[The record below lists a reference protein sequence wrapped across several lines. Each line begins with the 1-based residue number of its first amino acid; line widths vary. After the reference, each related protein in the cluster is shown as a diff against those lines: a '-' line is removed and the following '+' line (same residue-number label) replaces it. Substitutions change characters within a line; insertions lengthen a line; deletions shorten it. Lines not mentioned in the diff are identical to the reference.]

1 MKMTRAGIPLYKK
14 GDRHTAIYDKAEG
27 KMTREEIKEK
37 DLKYIVHTYNR
48 YDIVV
53 DHAEGATV
61 TDADGRKFIDM
72 SSGYGANSL
81 GYMNAAWLGAVT
93 AQLNKVQ
100 HTSNLYYS
108 EPGVKLAEKLVKR
121 SGLCKVWFANSG
133 GEANEAAIKTAR
145 KYGNTLA
152 DHKKNTIISLKKSF
166 HGRTLATVTA
176 TGLAEAQEVFAPL
189 VPGFVHAEVD
199 DAEALKQLV
208 SQYDPCAFLMELVQG
223 EGGVHALDQDF
234 VMAAYELCKEKDI
247 LFIDDE
253 VQAGIG
259 RTGTLFAYEQ
269 YGIMPDVVSFAKGIG
284 AGLPIGG
291 IICGPKTCDVL
302 VPGDHGSTF
311 GMNPAAC
318 AGACVV
324 LDTMDEAF
332 LGEVK
337 RKSEMIRSALSG
349 MKKVTGLDGLGLMI
363 GIDLGGMSGAEA
375 VKLLMDEGVMA
386 IPAGSRLRLL
396 PPLTISDEEIATA
409 LAAMKRVLD

>member
-1 MKMTRAGIPLYKK
+1 M
-14 GDRHTAIYDKAEG
+14 DRELLKQ
-27 KMTREEIKEK
+27 K
-37 DLKYIVHTYNR
+37 DAQYIVHTYNR
-48 YDIVV
+48 YDIVI
-53 DHAEGATV
+53 DHAEGAV
-61 TDADGRKFIDM
+61 ITDADGRQFIDLC
-72 SSGYGANSL
+72 SGYAANSL
-81 GYMNAAWLGAVT
+81 GYQNAAWLEAVKG
-93 AQLNKVQ
+93 QLDKVQ

-108 EPGVKLAEKLVKR
+108 EPGVLVAEKLVKK

-199 DAEALKQLV
+199 DLAQLEALV
-208 SQYDPCAFLMELVQG
+208 SEYDPCAFLMELVQG
-223 EGGVHALDQDF
+223 EGGVHALDKDF
-234 VMAAYELCKEKDI
+234 VQGAAALCKEKDI

-259 RTGTLFAYEQ
+259 RTGTLFAYQQ
-269 YGIMPDVVSFAKGIG
+269 YGIMPDIVSFAKGIG

-311 GMNPAAC
+311 GMNPVAC

-324 LDTMDEAF
+324 LDTMDEEF
-332 LGEVK
+332 LASVRE
-337 RKSEMIRSALSG
+337 KSDKLRSALSE
-349 MKKVTGLDGLGLMI
+349 MSKVKALDGLGLMV
-363 GIDLGGMSGAEA
+363 GIDLDGMTGAEA
-375 VKLLMDEGVMA
+375 VNQLMAEGALA
-386 IPAGSRLRLL
+386 IPAQSRLRLL
-396 PPLTISDEEIATA
+396 PPLTISDEELEQAIAV
-409 LAAMKRVLD
+409 LKKVLD

>member
-1 MKMTRAGIPLYKK
+1 M
-14 GDRHTAIYDKAEG
+14 DRSH
-27 KMTREEIKEK
+27 IKEL
-37 DLKYIVHTYNR
+37 DAKYIVHTYNR
-48 YDIVV
+48 YDVVV
-53 DHAEGATV
+53 DHACGAIV
-61 TDADGRKFIDM
+61 TDVNGKEYVDLC
-72 SSGYGANSL
+72 SGYAANSL
-81 GYMNAAWLGAVT
+81 GYQNEAWLDAVIG
-93 AQLNKVQ
+93 QLKKVQ
-100 HTSNLYYS
+100 HASNLYYT
-108 EPGVKLAEKLVKR
+108 EPGPLVAEKLVTR

-199 DAEALKQLV
+199 NAEALEKLV
-208 SQYDPCAFLMELVQG
+208 DQYDPCAFLMELVQG
-223 EGGVHALDQDF
+223 EGGVHALDKEF
-234 VMAAYELCKEKDI
+234 VDKAAELCKSRDI

-253 VQAGIG
+253 VQVGIG
-259 RTGTLFAYEQ
+259 RSGTLFAFEQ
-269 YGIMPDVVSFAKGIG
+269 YGIKPDIVSFAKGIG

-311 GMNPAAC
+311 GMNPVAC

-324 LDTMDEAF
+324 LDTMDDAF
-332 LGEVK
+332 LDSVK
-337 RKSEMIRSALSG
+337 AKSEKIRSELSQ

-363 GIDLGGMSGAEA
+363 GIDLDGMTGAEA
-375 VKLLMDEGVMA
+375 VSKLMEEGVLA
-386 IPAGSRLRLL
+386 IPAGQRLRLL
-396 PPLTISDEEIATA
+396 PPLTISDEEIKRA
-409 LAAMKRVLD
+409 LEALHKVLD

>member
-1 MKMTRAGIPLYKK
+1 MM
-14 GDRHTAIYDKAEG
+14 DRSH
-27 KMTREEIKEK
+27 IKEL
-37 DLKYIVHTYNR
+37 DAQYIVHTYNR
-48 YDIVV
+48 YDVVV
-53 DHAEGATV
+53 DHACGAVV
-61 TDADGRKFIDM
+61 TDVNGKEYVDLC
-72 SSGYGANSL
+72 SGYAANSL
-81 GYMNAAWLGAVT
+81 GYQNEAWMDAVIG
-93 AQLNKVQ
+93 QLKKVQ

-108 EPGVKLAEKLVKR
+108 EPGPLVAEKLVTR

-199 DAEALKQLV
+199 DAEALEKLV
-208 SQYDPCAFLMELVQG
+208 DQYDPCAFLMELVQG
-223 EGGVHALDQDF
+223 EGGVHALEKEF
-234 VMAAYELCKEKDI
+234 VEKAAELCKSRDI

-253 VQAGIG
+253 VQVGIG
-259 RTGTLFAYEQ
+259 RSGTLFAFEQ
-269 YGIMPDVVSFAKGIG
+269 YGIKPDIVSFAKGIG

-311 GMNPAAC
+311 GMNPVAC

-324 LDTMDEAF
+324 LDTMDDVF
-332 LGEVK
+332 LDSVK
-337 RKSEMIRSALSG
+337 AKSETIRNEL
-349 MKKVTGLDGLGLMI
+349 KKMSKVAGLDGLGLMI
-363 GIDLGGMSGAEA
+363 GIDLEGMTGAEA
-375 VKLLMDEGVMA
+375 VNKLMEEGVLA
-386 IPAGSRLRLL
+386 IPAGQRLRLL
-396 PPLTISDEEIATA
+396 PPLTISDDEIKRA
-409 LAAMKRVLD
+409 LDALSKVLDK

>member
-1 MKMTRAGIPLYKK
+1 M
-14 GDRHTAIYDKAEG
+14 DRSHI
-27 KMTREEIKEK
+27 K
-37 DLKYIVHTYNR
+37 DLDAKYIVHTYNR

-53 DHAEGATV
+53 DHACGAVV
-61 TDADGRKFIDM
+61 TDANGREYVDLC
-72 SSGYGANSL
+72 SGYAANSL
-81 GYMNAAWLGAVT
+81 GYQNEAWLDAVIG
-93 AQLNKVQ
+93 QLKKVQ

-108 EPGVKLAEKLVKR
+108 EPGPLLAEKLVTR

-152 DHKKNTIISLKKSF
+152 NHKKNTIISLKKSF

-199 DAEALKQLV
+199 DAEALEKLAD
-208 SQYDPCAFLMELVQG
+208 QYDPCAFMMELVQG
-223 EGGVHALDQDF
+223 EGGVHALDKEF
-234 VMAAYELCKEKDI
+234 VDKAAELCKSRDI

-253 VQAGIG
+253 VQVGIG
-259 RTGTLFAYEQ
+259 RSGTLFAFEQ
-269 YGIMPDVVSFAKGIG
+269 YGIVPDIVSFAKGIG

-291 IICGPKTCDVL
+291 IICGPKACDVL

-311 GMNPAAC
+311 GMNPVAC

-324 LDTMDEAF
+324 LDTMDDEF
-332 LGEVK
+332 LASVK
-337 RKSEMIRSALSG
+337 SRSEYIRNELRQ

-363 GIDLGGMSGAEA
+363 GIDLDGMSGAEA
-375 VKLLMDEGVMA
+375 VNRLMEEGVLA
-386 IPAGSRLRLL
+386 IPAGQRLRLL
-396 PPLTISDEEIATA
+396 PPLTISEEETERA
-409 LAAMKRVLD
+409 LKALHKVLD

>member
-1 MKMTRAGIPLYKK
+1 MM
-14 GDRHTAIYDKAEG
+14 DRS
-27 KMTREEIKEK
+27 RIKEL
-37 DLKYIVHTYNR
+37 DAKYIVHTYNR
-48 YDIVV
+48 YDVV
-53 DHAEGATV
+53 IDHACGAVV
-61 TDADGRKFIDM
+61 TDVNGKEYVDLC
-72 SSGYGANSL
+72 SGYAANSL
-81 GYMNAAWLGAVT
+81 GYQDEAWLEAVMG
-93 AQLNKVQ
+93 QLRKVQ

-108 EPGVKLAEKLVKR
+108 EPGPLVAEKLVKR

-189 VPGFVHAEVD
+189 VPGFVHAEID
-199 DAEALKQLV
+199 DAGELV
-208 SQYDPCAFLMELVQG
+208 KLANQYDPCAFLMELVQG
-223 EGGVHALDQDF
+223 EGGVHALDRAF
-234 VMAAYELCKEKDI
+234 VDKAVELCGSRDI

-253 VQAGIG
+253 VQVGIG
-259 RTGTLFAYEQ
+259 RSGTLFAFEQ
-269 YGIMPDVVSFAKGIG
+269 YGFKPDIVSFAKGIG

-302 VPGDHGSTF
+302 APGDHGSTF
-311 GMNPAAC
+311 GMNPVAC

-332 LGEVK
+332 LASVREKAALIRGELMK
-337 RKSEMIRSALSG
+337 
-349 MKKVTGLDGLGLMI
+349 MKKVAGLDGLGLMI
-363 GIDLGGMSGAEA
+363 GIDLEGMTGAEA
-375 VKLLMDEGVMA
+375 VNRLMEEGVLA

-396 PPLTISDEEIATA
+396 PPLTINGEEIQRA
-409 LAAMKRVLD
+409 LAALRRVLD

>member
-1 MKMTRAGIPLYKK
+1 M
-14 GDRHTAIYDKAEG
+14 DRSQ
-27 KMTREEIKEK
+27 IKEL
-37 DLKYIVHTYNR
+37 DAKYIVHTYNR
-48 YDIVV
+48 YDVVV
-53 DHAEGATV
+53 DHASGATV
-61 TDADGRKFIDM
+61 TDVNGKEYVDFC
-72 SSGYGANSL
+72 SGYAANSL
-81 GYMNAAWLGAVT
+81 GYGNEAWLEAVIG
-93 AQLNKVQ
+93 QLRKVQ

-108 EPGVKLAEKLVKR
+108 APGPMVAEKLVAR

-199 DAEALKQLV
+199 DAEALVKLAD
-208 SQYDPCAFLMELVQG
+208 QYDPCAFLMELVQG
-223 EGGVHALDQDF
+223 EGGVHALEREF
-234 VMAAYELCKEKDI
+234 VQKAAELCKSRDI

-253 VQAGIG
+253 VQVGIG
-259 RTGTLFAYEQ
+259 RSGTLFAFEQ
-269 YGIMPDVVSFAKGIG
+269 YGIEPDIVSFAKGIG

-311 GMNPAAC
+311 GMNPVAC

-324 LDTMDEAF
+324 LDTMDDAF
-332 LGEVK
+332 LDSVK
-337 RKSEMIRSALSG
+337 AKSELIRSELSQ
-349 MKKVTGLDGLGLMI
+349 MKKVAGLDGLGLMI
-363 GIDLGGMSGAEA
+363 GIDLDGMTGAEA
-375 VKLLMDEGVMA
+375 VGKLMEEGVLA
-386 IPAGSRLRLL
+386 IPAGQRLRLL
-396 PPLTISDEEIATA
+396 PPLTVSEDEIKQA
-409 LAAMKRVLD
+409 LEAMHRVLDLK

>member
-1 MKMTRAGIPLYKK
+1 M
-14 GDRHTAIYDKAEG
+14 D
-27 KMTREEIKEK
+27 REEIRAK

-48 YDIVV
+48 YNIVV
-53 DHAEGATV
+53 EYAEGATV
-61 TDADGRKFIDM
+61 TDADGRRFIDM
-72 SSGYGANSL
+72 CSGYGANSL
-81 GYMNAAWLGAVT
+81 GYQNKAWLEAVT
-93 AQLNKVQ
+93 AQLGKVQ

-108 EPGVKLAEKLVKR
+108 EPGVMLAEKLVTR
-121 SGLCKVWFANSG
+121 SGLSKVWFANSG

-145 KYGNTLA
+145 KYGNTIA

-189 VPGFVHAEVD
+189 VPGFIHAEVD
-199 DAEALKQLV
+199 DPASLRQLAD
-208 SQYDPCAFLMELVQG
+208 QYDPCAFLMELVQG
-223 EGGVHALDQDF
+223 EGGVHALDQEF
-234 VMAAYELCKEKDI
+234 VTAAAELCRERDI

-259 RTGTLFAYEQ
+259 RTGTLFAFEQ
-269 YGIMPDVVSFAKGIG
+269 YGIKPDIVSFAKGIG
-284 AGLPIGG
+284 AGLPVGG

-311 GMNPAAC
+311 GMNPVAC

-332 LGEVK
+332 LEEVR
-337 RKSEMIRSALSG
+337 RKSEKIRGAFAG
-349 MKKVTGLDGLGLMI
+349 MSKVKGLDGLGLMI
-363 GIDLGGMSGAEA
+363 GADLDGMSGAEA
-375 VKLLMDEGVMA
+375 VNLLMDEGVMA

-396 PPLTISDEEIATA
+396 PPLTISEEEIDTA
-409 LAAMKRVLD
+409 LAAMRRVLG

>member
-1 MKMTRAGIPLYKK
+1 MNR
-14 GDRHTAIYDKAEG
+14 D
-27 KMTREEIKEK
+27 EIKAK
-37 DLKYIVHTYNR
+37 DSQYIVHTYNR

-61 TDADGRKFIDM
+61 TDANGREYIDM

-81 GYMNAAWLGAVT
+81 GYQNEKWLEAVT
-93 AQLNKVQ
+93 EQLHRVQ

-108 EPGVKLAEKLVKR
+108 EPGVLLAEKLVER

-152 DHKKNTIISLKKSF
+152 NHRKNTIISLKKSF

-199 DAEALKQLV
+199 NVELLKALV
-208 SQYDPCAFLMELVQG
+208 EEYDPCAFIMELVQG
-223 EGGVHALDQDF
+223 EGGVHALDKEF
-234 VMAAYELCKEKDI
+234 VKAAADLCLEKDI

-259 RTGTLFAYEQ
+259 RTGTLFAFEQ
-269 YGIMPDVVSFAKGIG
+269 YDIQPDIVSFAKGIG

-311 GMNPAAC
+311 GMNPVAC

-324 LDTMDEAF
+324 LDTMDRSFLELVNIKAAF
-332 LGEVK
+332 
-337 RKSEMIRSALSG
+337 IREELAG

-363 GIDLGGMSGAEA
+363 GIDLDGMTGAEA

-386 IPAGSRLRLL
+386 IPAGKRLRLL
-396 PPLTISDEEIATA
+396 PPLTISAEEIAKA
-409 LAAMKRVLD
+409 LVAMKAVLD

>member
-1 MKMTRAGIPLYKK
+1 MM
-14 GDRHTAIYDKAEG
+14 DRSH
-27 KMTREEIKEK
+27 IKEL
-37 DLKYIVHTYNR
+37 DVKYIVHTYNR
-48 YDIVV
+48 YDVVV
-53 DHAEGATV
+53 DHACGAIV
-61 TDADGRKFIDM
+61 TDVNGKEYVDLC
-72 SSGYGANSL
+72 SGYAANSL
-81 GYMNAAWLGAVT
+81 GYQNEAWLDAVIG
-93 AQLNKVQ
+93 QLKKVQ
-100 HTSNLYYS
+100 HASNLYYT
-108 EPGVKLAEKLVKR
+108 EPGPLVAEKLVTR

-199 DAEALKQLV
+199 NAEALEKLV
-208 SQYDPCAFLMELVQG
+208 DQYDPCAFLMELVQG
-223 EGGVHALDQDF
+223 EGGVHALDKEF
-234 VMAAYELCKEKDI
+234 VDKAAELCKSRDI

-253 VQAGIG
+253 VQVGIG
-259 RTGTLFAYEQ
+259 RSGTLFAFEQ
-269 YGIMPDVVSFAKGIG
+269 YGIKPDIVSFAKGIG

-311 GMNPAAC
+311 GMNPVAC

-324 LDTMDEAF
+324 LDTMDDAF
-332 LGEVK
+332 LDSVK
-337 RKSEMIRSALSG
+337 AKSEKIRSELSQ

-363 GIDLGGMSGAEA
+363 GIDLDGMTGAEA
-375 VKLLMDEGVMA
+375 VSKLMEEGVLA
-386 IPAGSRLRLL
+386 IPAGQRLRLL
-396 PPLTISDEEIATA
+396 PPLTISDEEIKRA
-409 LAAMKRVLD
+409 LEALHKVLD

>member
-1 MKMTRAGIPLYKK
+1 M
-14 GDRHTAIYDKAEG
+14 DRGH
-27 KMTREEIKEK
+27 IKEL
-37 DLKYIVHTYNR
+37 DAKYIVHTYNR
-48 YDIVV
+48 YDVVV
-53 DHAEGATV
+53 DHACGALV
-61 TDADGRKFIDM
+61 TDVNGKEYVDLC
-72 SSGYGANSL
+72 SGYAANSL
-81 GYMNAAWLGAVT
+81 GYQDEAWLEAVIG
-93 AQLNKVQ
+93 QLKKVQ

-108 EPGVKLAEKLVKR
+108 EPGPLVAEKLVKR

-189 VPGFVHAEVD
+189 VPGFVHAEID
-199 DAEALKQLV
+199 DPEELV
-208 SQYDPCAFLMELVQG
+208 KLADQYDPCAFLMELVQG
-223 EGGVHALDQDF
+223 EGGVHALDRAF
-234 VMAAYELCKEKDI
+234 VDKAVELCDSRDI

-253 VQAGIG
+253 VQVGIG
-259 RTGTLFAYEQ
+259 RSGTLFAFEQ
-269 YGIMPDVVSFAKGIG
+269 YGFKPDIVSFAKGIG

-311 GMNPAAC
+311 GMNPVAC

-324 LDTMDEAF
+324 LDTMDEKF
-332 LGEVK
+332 LASVNEKAALIRGELK
-337 RKSEMIRSALSG
+337 K

-363 GIDLGGMSGAEA
+363 GIDLKDMTGAEA
-375 VKLLMDEGVMA
+375 VSRLMEEGVLA

-396 PPLTISDEEIATA
+396 PPLTISEDEIERA
-409 LAAMKRVLD
+409 LKAIRKVLD

>member
-1 MKMTRAGIPLYKK
+1 M
-14 GDRHTAIYDKAEG
+14 DRSH
-27 KMTREEIKEK
+27 IKEL
-37 DLKYIVHTYNR
+37 DAKYIVHTYNR
-48 YDIVV
+48 YDVVV
-53 DHAEGATV
+53 DHACGAIV
-61 TDADGRKFIDM
+61 TDANGKEYVDLC
-72 SSGYGANSL
+72 SGYAANSL
-81 GYMNAAWLGAVT
+81 GYQNEAWLDAVIG
-93 AQLNKVQ
+93 QLKKVQ
-100 HTSNLYYS
+100 HTSNLYYH
-108 EPGVKLAEKLVKR
+108 EPGPVLAEKLAAR

-199 DAEALKQLV
+199 DAEALEKLADK
-208 SQYDPCAFLMELVQG
+208 YDPCAFLMELVQG
-223 EGGVHALDQDF
+223 EGGVHALDREF
-234 VMAAYELCKEKDI
+234 VVKAVELCRSRDI

-259 RTGTLFAYEQ
+259 RSGTLFAFEQ
-269 YGIMPDVVSFAKGIG
+269 YGFKPDIVSFAKGIG

-302 VPGDHGSTF
+302 APGDHGSTF
-311 GMNPAAC
+311 GMNPVAC

-324 LDTMDEAF
+324 LDTMDDAF
-332 LGEVK
+332 LESVKTRSEKIRGELK
-337 RKSEMIRSALSG
+337 Q

-363 GIDLGGMSGAEA
+363 GIDLDGMTGAEA
-375 VKLLMDEGVMA
+375 VSKLMEEGVLA

-396 PPLTISDEEIATA
+396 PPLTISDEEIDRA
-409 LAAMKRVLD
+409 LAAIRKVLDR

>member
-1 MKMTRAGIPLYKK
+1 M
-14 GDRHTAIYDKAEG
+14 DRDQ
-27 KMTREEIKEK
+27 IKTK
-37 DLKYIVHTYNR
+37 DTEYIVHTYNR
-48 YDIVV
+48 YDIVA
-53 DHAEGATV
+53 DHAEGAV
-61 TDADGRKFIDM
+61 ITDVNGKEYVDLC
-72 SSGYGANSL
+72 SGYGANSL
-81 GYMNAAWLGAVT
+81 GYQNGAWLEAVT
-93 AQLNKVQ
+93 GQLKKVQ

-108 EPGVKLAEKLVKR
+108 EPGVMLAEKLVKR

-133 GEANEAAIKTAR
+133 GEANEAAFKTAR

-199 DAEALKQLV
+199 DIDQLKKLTEQF
-208 SQYDPCAFLMELVQG
+208 DPCAFIMELVQG
-223 EGGVHALDQDF
+223 EGGVHALDMEF
-234 VMAAYELCKEKDI
+234 VKAAAELCSEKDI

-259 RTGTLFAYEQ
+259 RTGTLFAFEQ
-269 YGIMPDVVSFAKGIG
+269 YGIKPDIVSFAKGIG

-311 GMNPAAC
+311 GMNPVAC

-324 LDTMDEAF
+324 LDTLDEEF
-332 LGEVK
+332 LEGVRAK
-337 RKSEMIRSALSG
+337 ADKIRSELMK

-363 GIDLGGMSGAEA
+363 GIDLDGMTGAEA
-375 VKLLMDEGVMA
+375 VNQLLAEGAMA
-386 IPAGSRLRLL
+386 IPAGNRLRLL
-396 PPLTISDEEIATA
+396 PPLTINDDEVNKA
-409 LAAMKRVLD
+409 LDALKKVLD

>member
-1 MKMTRAGIPLYKK
+1 MKR
-14 GDRHTAIYDKAEG
+14 D
-27 KMTREEIKEK
+27 EIKAK
-37 DLKYIVHTYNR
+37 DAQYIVHTYNR

-53 DHAEGATV
+53 DHAEGATI
-61 TDADGRKFIDM
+61 TDADGREYIDM

-81 GYMNAAWLGAVT
+81 GYQNEKWLEAVT
-93 AQLNKVQ
+93 EQLHKVQ

-108 EPGVKLAEKLVKR
+108 EPGVLLAEKLVER

-145 KYGNTLA
+145 KYGNTIA
-152 DHKKNTIISLKKSF
+152 DHRKNTIISLKKSF

-189 VPGFVHAEVD
+189 VPGFIHAEVD
-199 DAEALKQLV
+199 NIENLEALAEE
-208 SQYDPCAFLMELVQG
+208 YDPCAFMMELVQG
-223 EGGVHALDQDF
+223 EGGVHALDKEF
-234 VMAAYELCKEKDI
+234 VQAAARLCKEKDI

-269 YGIMPDVVSFAKGIG
+269 YGIQPDIVSFAKGIG

-291 IICGPKTCDVL
+291 IICGPKTCNVL

-311 GMNPAAC
+311 GMNPVAC

-324 LDTMDEAF
+324 LDTMDSRFLELVNIKAAF
-332 LGEVK
+332 
-337 RKSEMIRSALSG
+337 IREELAG
-349 MKKVTGLDGLGLMI
+349 MNKVTGLDGLGLMI
-363 GIDLGGMSGAEA
+363 GIDLDGMTGAEA

-386 IPAGSRLRLL
+386 IPAGKRLRLL
-396 PPLTISDEEIATA
+396 PPLTISAEEIAKA
-409 LAAMKRVLD
+409 LVAMKKVLD

>member
-1 MKMTRAGIPLYKK
+1 M
-14 GDRHTAIYDKAEG
+14 DRSH
-27 KMTREEIKEK
+27 IKEL
-37 DLKYIVHTYNR
+37 DAKYIVHTYNR
-48 YDIVV
+48 YDVVV
-53 DHAEGATV
+53 DHACGAIV
-61 TDADGRKFIDM
+61 TDVNGKEYVDLC
-72 SSGYGANSL
+72 SGYAANSL
-81 GYMNAAWLGAVT
+81 GYQNEAWLDAVIG
-93 AQLNKVQ
+93 QLKKVQ
-100 HTSNLYYS
+100 HASNLYYT
-108 EPGVKLAEKLVKR
+108 EPGPLVAEKLVTR

-199 DAEALKQLV
+199 NAEALEKLV
-208 SQYDPCAFLMELVQG
+208 DQYDPCAFLMELVQG
-223 EGGVHALDQDF
+223 EGGVHALDKEF
-234 VMAAYELCKEKDI
+234 VDKAAELCKSRDI

-253 VQAGIG
+253 VQVGIG
-259 RTGTLFAYEQ
+259 RSGTLFAFEQ
-269 YGIMPDVVSFAKGIG
+269 YGIKPDIVSFAKGIG

-311 GMNPAAC
+311 GMNPVAC

-324 LDTMDEAF
+324 LDTMDDAF
-332 LGEVK
+332 LDSVK
-337 RKSEMIRSALSG
+337 AKSEKIRSELSQ

-363 GIDLGGMSGAEA
+363 GIDLDGMIGAEA
-375 VKLLMDEGVMA
+375 VSKLMEEGVLA
-386 IPAGSRLRLL
+386 IPAGQRLRLL
-396 PPLTISDEEIATA
+396 PPLTISDEEIKRA
-409 LAAMKRVLD
+409 LEALHKVLD

>member
-1 MKMTRAGIPLYKK
+1 M
-14 GDRHTAIYDKAEG
+14 DRSQ
-27 KMTREEIKEK
+27 IKEL
-37 DLKYIVHTYNR
+37 DAKYIVHTYNR
-48 YDIVV
+48 YDVVV
-53 DHAEGATV
+53 DHASGATV
-61 TDADGRKFIDM
+61 TDVNGKEYVDFC
-72 SSGYGANSL
+72 SGYAANSL
-81 GYMNAAWLGAVT
+81 GNEAWLEAVIG
-93 AQLNKVQ
+93 QLRKVQ

-108 EPGVKLAEKLVKR
+108 APGPMVAEKLVAR

-199 DAEALKQLV
+199 DAEALVKLAD
-208 SQYDPCAFLMELVQG
+208 QYDPCAFLMELVQG
-223 EGGVHALDQDF
+223 EGGVHALEREF
-234 VMAAYELCKEKDI
+234 VQKAAELCKSRDI

-253 VQAGIG
+253 VQVGIG
-259 RTGTLFAYEQ
+259 RSGTLFAFEQ
-269 YGIMPDVVSFAKGIG
+269 YGIEPDIVSFAKGIG

-311 GMNPAAC
+311 GMNPVAC

-324 LDTMDEAF
+324 LDTMDDAF
-332 LGEVK
+332 LDSVK
-337 RKSEMIRSALSG
+337 AKSELIRSELSQ
-349 MKKVTGLDGLGLMI
+349 MKKVAGLDGLGLMI
-363 GIDLGGMSGAEA
+363 GIDLDGMTGAEA
-375 VKLLMDEGVMA
+375 VGKLMEEGVLA
-386 IPAGSRLRLL
+386 IPAGQRLRLL
-396 PPLTISDEEIATA
+396 PPLTVSEDEIKQA
-409 LAAMKRVLD
+409 LEAMHRVLD

>member
-1 MKMTRAGIPLYKK
+1 MM
-14 GDRHTAIYDKAEG
+14 DRSH
-27 KMTREEIKEK
+27 IKEL
-37 DLKYIVHTYNR
+37 DAKYIVHTYNR
-48 YDIVV
+48 YDVVV
-53 DHAEGATV
+53 DHACGAIV
-61 TDADGRKFIDM
+61 TDVNGKEYVDLC
-72 SSGYGANSL
+72 SGYAANSL
-81 GYMNAAWLGAVT
+81 GYQNEAWLDAVIG
-93 AQLNKVQ
+93 QLKKVQ
-100 HTSNLYYS
+100 HASNLYYT
-108 EPGVKLAEKLVKR
+108 EPGPLVAEKLVTR

-199 DAEALKQLV
+199 NAEALEKLV
-208 SQYDPCAFLMELVQG
+208 NQYDPCAFLMELVQG
-223 EGGVHALDQDF
+223 EGGVHALDKEF
-234 VMAAYELCKEKDI
+234 VDKAAELCKSRDI

-253 VQAGIG
+253 VQVGIG
-259 RTGTLFAYEQ
+259 RSGTLFAFEQ
-269 YGIMPDVVSFAKGIG
+269 YGIKPDIVSFAKGIG

-311 GMNPAAC
+311 GMNPVAC

-324 LDTMDEAF
+324 LDTMDDAF
-332 LGEVK
+332 LDSVK
-337 RKSEMIRSALSG
+337 AKSEKIRSELSQ

-363 GIDLGGMSGAEA
+363 GIDLDGMIGAEA
-375 VKLLMDEGVMA
+375 VSKLMEEGVLA
-386 IPAGSRLRLL
+386 IPAGQRLRLL
-396 PPLTISDEEIATA
+396 PPLTISDEEIKRA
-409 LAAMKRVLD
+409 LEALHKVLD

>member
-1 MKMTRAGIPLYKK
+1 MM
-14 GDRHTAIYDKAEG
+14 DRSH
-27 KMTREEIKEK
+27 IKEL
-37 DLKYIVHTYNR
+37 DAKYIVHTYNR
-48 YDIVV
+48 YDVVV
-53 DHAEGATV
+53 DHACGAIV
-61 TDADGRKFIDM
+61 TDVNGKEYVDLC
-72 SSGYGANSL
+72 SGYAANSL
-81 GYMNAAWLGAVT
+81 GYQNDAWLDAVIG
-93 AQLNKVQ
+93 QLKKVQ
-100 HTSNLYYS
+100 HASNLYYT
-108 EPGVKLAEKLVKR
+108 EPGPLVAEKLVTR

-199 DAEALKQLV
+199 NAEALEKLV
-208 SQYDPCAFLMELVQG
+208 DQYDPCAFLMELVQG
-223 EGGVHALDQDF
+223 EGGVHALDKEF
-234 VMAAYELCKEKDI
+234 VDKAAELCKSRDI

-253 VQAGIG
+253 VQVGIG
-259 RTGTLFAYEQ
+259 RSGTLFAFEQ
-269 YGIMPDVVSFAKGIG
+269 YGIKPDIVSFAKGIG

-311 GMNPAAC
+311 GMNPVAC

-324 LDTMDEAF
+324 LDTMDDAF
-332 LGEVK
+332 LDSVK
-337 RKSEMIRSALSG
+337 AKSEKIRSELSQ

-363 GIDLGGMSGAEA
+363 GIDLDGMTGAEA
-375 VKLLMDEGVMA
+375 VSKLMEEGVLA
-386 IPAGSRLRLL
+386 IPAGQRLRLL
-396 PPLTISDEEIATA
+396 PPLTISDEEIKRA
-409 LAAMKRVLD
+409 LEALHKVLD

>member
-1 MKMTRAGIPLYKK
+1 M
-14 GDRHTAIYDKAEG
+14 DRG
-27 KMTREEIKEK
+27 LIKEL
-37 DLKYIVHTYNR
+37 DAKYIVHTYNR
-48 YDIVV
+48 YDVVV
-53 DHAEGATV
+53 DHADGAVV
-61 TDADGRKFIDM
+61 TDINGREYVDLC
-72 SSGYGANSL
+72 SGYAANSL
-81 GYMNAAWLGAVT
+81 GYQNEAWLDAVIG
-93 AQLNKVQ
+93 QLKKVQ

-108 EPGVKLAEKLVKR
+108 EPGPLLAEKLVTR

-176 TGLAEAQEVFAPL
+176 TGLAEAQDVFAPL

-199 DAEALKQLV
+199 DAAALEKLAD
-208 SQYDPCAFLMELVQG
+208 QYDPCAFLMELVQG
-223 EGGVHALDQDF
+223 EGGVHALDREF
-234 VMAAYELCKEKDI
+234 VDKAAELCKTRDI

-253 VQAGIG
+253 VQVGIG
-259 RTGTLFAYEQ
+259 RSGTLFAFEQ
-269 YGIMPDVVSFAKGIG
+269 YGIRPDIVSFAKGIG

-311 GMNPAAC
+311 GMNPVAC

-332 LGEVK
+332 LASVRE
-337 RKSEMIRSALSG
+337 KSEYIRNKLSG
-349 MKKVTGLDGLGLMI
+349 MDKVTGLDGLGLMI
-363 GIDLGGMSGAEA
+363 GIDLDGMSGAEA
-375 VKLLMDEGVMA
+375 VNRLMDEGVLT
-386 IPAGSRLRLL
+386 IPAGQRLRLL
-396 PPLTISDEEIATA
+396 PPLTISKEEIDRA
-409 LAAMKRVLD
+409 LEAIGKVLG